1 MNGEVSVDASKPGTR
16 RPERSPDST
25 TMPFSGRRSNGE
37 YMVEEVTPEE
47 LHERIESG
55 NAPQV
60 IDIRHPKEF
69 EAGHIPGAENVP
81 FPLLTAEIDRVT
93 WDDEIV
99 VACPIGQSSL
109 QAARLIESYEG
120 VDADATV
127 ANLTGGYD
135 AWEYEL
141 ESR

>member
-1 MNGEVSVDASKPGTR
+1 MRFTVS
-16 RPERSPDST
+16 
-25 TMPFSGRRSNGE
+25 RSNRP
-37 YMVEEVTPEE
+37 YMVEELAPEE
-47 LHERIESG
+47 LNERIDAG
-55 NAPQV
+55 DAPQV
-60 IDIRHPKEF
+60 IDIRLPGEF

-81 FPLLTAEIDRVT
+81 FPRLTAEIDRID
-93 WDDEIV
+93 WGDEIV

-120 VDADATV
+120 VEEGATV

-141 ESR
+141 ENGDADS